1 MEEAVA
7 YIKNFVH
14 LRKEQ
19 WFSGERLGRTRP
31 MASTSI
37 LHASKTRAHNP
48 LSETELIW
56 MMAMLMALQ
65 AFGIDAILPALD
77 ELSVDLSVPG
87 NERQFVVGV
96 YLLTAGIGALVPGAL
111 ADRFG
116 RRPILL
122 GSIAVYISLS
132 IASALVTTFEA
143 LLVVRA
149 AQGFFG
155 AGIVALPPA
164 IIRDRV
170 GGDKMARMMS
180 LIFVI
185 FLMVPAIA
193 PSIGE
198 LILLL
203 ANWHGIFV
211 AMALQGIIIGC
222 WVYFRLPESLTEEN
236 RQEIRPGVIGRN
248 MVQALSLPSV
258 IGYVIGGAVVFGAL
272 FGFINSSQQL
282 ITETF
287 GAGDIFPIVFGI
299 CAGSM
304 ALASWSNSRIVERF
318 GARRV
323 SHTAVFVFILVAGAQ
338 VFFAFQPEQ
347 NLYIFVPL
355 MATNMMLLGFVGSN
369 FGAIAM
375 NPFFHIA
382 GAASSAHGFIR
393 LTTAAGL
400 GAAIG
405 FAFDGT
411 ARPLALALLTSG
423 LVCLALVLFSEKG
436 RLFGP
441 PDSKTGPTRMRHM

>member
-1 MEEAVA
+1 MATTSPPSA
-7 YIKNFVH
+7 PAARPGTTRDQKT
-14 LRKEQ
+14 
-19 WFSGERLGRTRP
+19 LG
-31 MASTSI
+31 
-37 LHASKTRAHNP
+37 
-48 LSETELIW
+48 ETELIW

-77 ELSVDLSVPG
+77 DLALALAVEG
-87 NERQFVVGV
+87 NNRQFVIGV

-122 GSIAVYISLS
+122 GSIGVYIALSL
-132 IASALVTTFEA
+132 ASAMVTTYEA
-143 LLVVRA
+143 LIAVRA

-185 FLMVPAIA
+185 FLMVPALA
-193 PSIGE
+193 PGIGE
-198 LILLL
+198 LILLF
-203 ANWHGIFV
+203 ADWRAIFV
-211 AMALQGIIIGC
+211 AMALQGIIIGS
-222 WVYFRLPESLTEEN
+222 WVYFRLPESLCEEH
-236 RQEIRPGVIGRN
+236 RQPIRPRAIGRN
-248 MVQALSLPSV
+248 MGRALSLPSV
-258 IGYVIGGAVVFGAL
+258 VGYVFGSAVVFGAL

-287 GAGDIFPIVFGI
+287 GAGELFPIVFGI

-323 SHTAVFVFILVAGAQ
+323 SHTALIAFIAVAAVQ
-338 VFFAFQPEQ
+338 VYFAFQPDETLWQ
-347 NLYIFVPL
+347 FVPL
-355 MATNMMLLGFVGSN
+355 MAINMMLLGFIGSN
-369 FGAIAM
+369 FGSIAM
-375 NPFFHIA
+375 NPFFAIA
-382 GAASSAHGFIR
+382 GAASSVHGFVR
-393 LTTAAGL
+393 LTMAALL

-405 FAFDGT
+405 YAYDGT
-411 ARPLALALLTSG
+411 AQPLALSLLASG

-436 RLFGP
+436 KLFGP
-441 PDSKTGPTRMRHM
+441 PEDEMGPGATPAE